1 MGWDTDSLTGRAKA
15 TWKQNRTRNPVTTS
29 NWQADAQPFPEK
41 QGLSFVRAY
50 WKDESVQMLPST
62 SIFFPPA
69 IMTTNSSIWEGTSLS
84 PGSSVLLAVPPQPLT
99 AAQGQNR
106 PWLCAAL
113 LGRHQNIGVL
123 SPPSCPDPNAAP
135 WASVK
140 KINEPRQTRWGDRE
154 YRRLQLVHA
163 VAISLPPAIPLHLGF
178 VCVPVAVSRHQAV
191 CAATKWAVALLPGC
205 VACTP
210 GTVQTLQLLLYGA
223 SLRALFLPCFW
234 RPFSMFCFPFHATCA
249 LSPLL
254 GSLSAHLFICSFC
267 SPFTR
272 LIR

>member
-1 MGWDTDSLTGRAKA
+1 MEA
-15 TWKQNRTRNPVTTS
+15 KQNKESSYYFQLAGRCSAISRK
-29 NWQADAQPFPEK
+29 A
-41 QGLSFVRAY
+41 GLVIC
-50 WKDESVQMLPST
+50 KGLL
-62 SIFFPPA
+62 
-69 IMTTNSSIWEGTSLS
+69 EGRISANASLNFHLLS
-84 PGSSVLLAVPPQPLT
+84 PSYYDHEQLHMGRNIPFTRQLSPPGCAPQPLT

-210 GTVQTLQLLLYGA
+210 GTVQTLQLLLYGG